1 MYTRN
6 NIKNVESSSGS
17 LEDRRSL
24 PFVLK
29 HTPVLRTRQHVITF
43 YVQKEQYEKDIKS
56 SRGSLED
63 RRSFSFIELY
73 ILVFYVHEH
82 VTTPRQFTPA
92 QNQTT
97 SQQQNNKTQKP
108 SHHNN
113 KQQNAKT
120 ITRAP
125 IQWRT

>member
-43 YVQKEQYEKDIKS
+43 YVQKEQYEKDIES

-63 RRSFSFIELY
+63 RR
-73 ILVFYVHEH
+73 YVHKEQYKKDI
-82 VTTPRQFTPA
+82 V
-92 QNQTT
+92 
-97 SQQQNNKTQKP
+97 S
-108 SHHNN
+108 SSGS
-113 KQQNAKT
+113 
-120 ITRAP
+120 
-125 IQWRT
+125 